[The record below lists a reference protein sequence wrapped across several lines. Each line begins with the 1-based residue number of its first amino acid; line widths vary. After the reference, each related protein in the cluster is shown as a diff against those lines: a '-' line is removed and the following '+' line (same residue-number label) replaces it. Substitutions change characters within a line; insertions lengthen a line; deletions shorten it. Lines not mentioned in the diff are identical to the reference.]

1 MVLLLFAQLLLTFV
15 AKSCQHNVWS
25 VHEKEKNVRS
35 RQIIFSLMAPGW
47 IRVRINDPL
56 LLRITR
62 NVKQAVEN
70 GYSWQIDYAGSP
82 LIYEKTFYSSNI
94 NIRVMHC

>member
-1 MVLLLFAQLLLTFV
+1 M
-15 AKSCQHNVWS
+15 SVWS

-47 IRVRINDPL
+47 ICVRINDPL

-70 GYSWQIDYAGSP
+70 GYSWQFDYTES
-82 LIYEKTFYSSNI
+82 LLSYEKNI
-94 NIRVMHC
+94 IQKQY

>member
-1 MVLLLFAQLLLTFV
+1 MG
-15 AKSCQHNVWS
+15 K
-25 VHEKEKNVRS
+25 KKNVRT

-47 IRVRINDPL
+47 ICVRINDPL

-70 GYSWQIDYAGSP
+70 GYSWQLDCTGY
-82 LIYEKTFYSSNI
+82 T
-94 NIRVMHC
+94 V